1 MSKAFDSINR
11 SKLLIV
17 LKNIVD
23 EDSLRMIRL
32 LLSET
37 QLLVRIGPKESRLFP
52 TNVGTPQG
60 DTLSPILFIVY
71 LEAALRDLRLEIGCM
86 DNQVMEL
93 VYADDLDFITED
105 RKLIEIIMEKARTI
119 FDKWSHKVN
128 EEKTEITTVERVPTR
143 IDEKWQNVR
152 KLGSLLG
159 DSEDITRRKIL
170 STIALKKLQSIW
182 MRKNQISTKM
192 RLRLYD
198 AFVRPVLMHNA
209 GTWGTSEK
217 NMEQLDSFHRGQ
229 LRKLLGYSWPKKI
242 SNDKLYRLANCGPI
256 SLNILETRWRLFGH
270 ILRMK
275 KETPCNM
282 AMEEFFGHTEYS
294 KYRGRPRDCLPGI
307 LTKEYAMI
315 GGRLMDAD
323 DLDEIGKR
331 ARRRKGWKG
340 LTTRIVKN
348 MAQAK
353 P

>member
-17 LKNIVD
+17 LKNIID
-23 EDSLRMIRL
+23 EDSLRMIHM

-60 DTLSPILFIVY
+60 DTLSPILFIIY
-71 LEAALRDLRLEIGCM
+71 LEAALRNLRAEIGYM
-86 DNQVMEL
+86 DNQVVEL
-93 VYADDLDFITED
+93 IYADDLDFITENP
-105 RKLIEIIMEKARTI
+105 KLIEIIMEKAKTI
-119 FDKWSHKVN
+119 LDKWSLKVN
-128 EEKTEITTVERVPTR
+128 EEKTEITTVERMPTR
-143 IDEKWQNVR
+143 IDEKWRNVR

-182 MRKNQISTKM
+182 MRKKQILTKM

-198 AFVRPVLMHNA
+198 AFVRPVLMYNA
-209 GTWGTSEK
+209 GTWGTSKK
-217 NMEQLDSFHRGQ
+217 NMEQLDTFHRGQ

-242 SNDKLYRLANCGPI
+242 SNDKLYRSANCGPI
-256 SLNILETRWRLFGH
+256 SLNVLETRWRLFGH

-282 AMEEFFGHTEYS
+282 VMEEFFDHTEYS

-315 GGRLMDAD
+315 GGRLMDANN
-323 DLDEIGKR
+323 LDEIRKR
-331 ARRRKGWKG
+331 ARRRKGWKE